1 MLRLYNRNNNET
13 LKILEKENF
22 SINDKQL
29 LDWCESGVEAGYTQL
44 YHRYSK
50 SVYNSVYRLVTE
62 VSDAEDLTQEIF
74 ISLFSD
80 IQKLKSI
87 ENLGAWF
94 SRVAINKSISHLRK
108 NKVYFSDVAGAN
120 IIDDSEESMEE
131 KQMLDGKIEE
141 LQQAIE
147 ELPTDT
153 RTIVNLFLFEDMP
166 QEDIAQLLGLSHN
179 TVRSKYHRAK
189 KKIYETL
196 QQTVCNE

>member
-1 MLRLYNRNNNET
+1 
-13 LKILEKENF
+13 
-22 SINDKQL
+22 
-29 LDWCESGVEAGYTQL
+29 
-44 YHRYSK
+44 
-50 SVYNSVYRLVTE
+50 
-62 VSDAEDLTQEIF
+62 LTQEIF

-80 IQKLKSI
+80 IQKLKNI

-108 NKVYFSDVAGAN
+108 NKVYFSDVDGAN

-196 QQTVCNE
+196 QQSVCNE